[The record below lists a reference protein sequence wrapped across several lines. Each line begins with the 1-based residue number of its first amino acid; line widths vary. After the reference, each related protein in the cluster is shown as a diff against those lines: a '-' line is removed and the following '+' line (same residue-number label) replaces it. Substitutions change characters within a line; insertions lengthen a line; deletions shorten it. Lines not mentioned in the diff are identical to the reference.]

1 LTVGGAV
8 AGAGLFVGAGLALAA
23 WLGGQ
28 ALVDSRA
35 PARVVT
41 VKGLAEREVEADVA
55 AWRIPFRGEGATQ
68 EQAIAAATRARD
80 AVRAFAAGGGVAAS
94 ELSEEPFVL
103 KVDRVFV
110 DNGASERLRFTA
122 AGAIRLRTANVAAVS
137 ALAARTLD
145 LLSAG
150 VLIGEG
156 DYAEAPRPLYGFTR
170 INEIK
175 PGMIAD
181 ATRSAREAAAQFAA
195 DSGAEVGDIV
205 TANQGVVQFLARD
218 GDFDERFERHK
229 IIRVVSTVDYRL
241 VD

>member
-1 LTVGGAV
+1 MAAAD
-8 AGAGLFVGAGLALAA
+8 AGAGLFVGLGLAAAA
-23 WLGGQ
+23 WIGGQ

-68 EQAIAAATRARD
+68 DEAIAAATRARD
-80 AVRAFAAGGGVAAS
+80 AVRAFAAGGGIAEG

-103 KVDRVFV
+103 KVDRVFL

-122 AGAIRLRTANVAAVS
+122 AGAIRLRTGNVAAV
-137 ALAARTLD
+137 AGLAARTLD
-145 LLSAG
+145 LLGQG
-150 VLIGEG
+150 VLLGEG
-156 DYAEAPRPLYGFTR
+156 DYAEAPKPLYQFTK
-170 INEIK
+170 INDIK

-195 DSGAEVGDIV
+195 DSGAAIGGIV

-229 IIRVVSTVDYRL
+229 IIRVVSTVDWRL
-241 VD
+241 AD